1 MQRRLC
7 SLVVLVALAAA
18 CGTEPIELA
27 SSYTLSTVEGDQPPR
42 LVGATLECDVSVV
55 GGHLTFGPADQFE
68 LGLDVSTD
76 CSRGGG
82 GTQESTF
89 GYTGSAEVDGRRV
102 VFHTARGSG
111 PLEFEGQ
118 GSDAGT
124 LGVTAPLL
132 VPTADQVMVGFQAE

>member
-1 MQRRLC
+1 MQRRNS
-7 SLVVLVALAAA
+7 SLAVVVALAAA

-27 SSYTLSTVEGDQPPR
+27 SSYSLSTVEGDQPPR

-55 GGHLTFGPADQFE
+55 GGHLTFGPADHFE

-82 GTQESTF
+82 GTQEATF
-89 GYTGSAEVDGRRV
+89 GYTGSAEVNGRRV

-118 GSDAGT
+118 ASDEGT
-124 LGVTAPLL
+124 LGVTVPLL
-132 VPTADQVMVGFQAE
+132 VPVADQVTVGFRAE